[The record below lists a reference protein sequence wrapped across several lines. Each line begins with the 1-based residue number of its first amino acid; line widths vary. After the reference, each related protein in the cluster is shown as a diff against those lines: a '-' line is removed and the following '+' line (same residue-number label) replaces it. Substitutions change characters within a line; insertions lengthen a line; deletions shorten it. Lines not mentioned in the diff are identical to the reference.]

1 MSDTQH
7 FTAVQLKP
15 VLGAELQWSRVVKSL
30 AGVLSSRVQSTVS
43 GARGRTQVEKYTR
56 AEQAAG
62 ALGRTGVVVLVESVE
77 KSIVGP
83 WAELLFSTVLVYRA
97 TGALGRTGVVAAVV
111 VSVEKSIVELGAEL
125 EPQMGVGV
133 GSTQGQQPT
142 SDL

>member
-1 MSDTQH
+1 M
-7 FTAVQLKP
+7 
-15 VLGAELQWSRVVKSL
+15 
-30 AGVLSSRVQSTVS
+30 
-43 GARGRTQVEKYTR
+43 EKYTR

-97 TGALGRTGVVAAVV
+97 TGALGRTRVVVLV
-111 VSVEKSIVELGAEL
+111 VSVEKSLVELGAEL

>member
-1 MSDTQH
+1 M
-7 FTAVQLKP
+7 
-15 VLGAELQWSRVVKSL
+15 
-30 AGVLSSRVQSTVS
+30 
-43 GARGRTQVEKYTR
+43 EKYTR

-83 WAELLFSTVLVYRA
+83 WAELLFSTVLVYSLYYRA
-97 TGALGRTGVVAAVV
+97 TGALGRTGVVAVEV

>member
-1 MSDTQH
+1 M
-7 FTAVQLKP
+7 QLKP

-30 AGVLSSRVQSTVS
+30 AGVLSSRVQSTVRALS
-43 GARGRTQVEKYTR
+43 VGPEAEREKWRSTP
-56 AEQAAG
+56 EQNKQPG
-62 ALGRTGVVVLVESVE
+62 ALGRTGVVVLVVSVE
-77 KSIVGP
+77 KIIVGP

-97 TGALGRTGVVAAVV
+97 TGALGRTGVVAVEV

>member
-30 AGVLSSRVQSTVS
+30 AGVSSRVQSTVS

-62 ALGRTGVVVLVESVE
+62 ALGRTGVVVVVSVE
-77 KSIVGP
+77 KSRVKP
-83 WAELLFSTVLVYRA
+83 WAELLFSTVLVYWA
-97 TGALGRTGVVAAVV
+97 TGALGRTGVVVLV

>member
-1 MSDTQH
+1 M
-7 FTAVQLKP
+7 
-15 VLGAELQWSRVVKSL
+15 
-30 AGVLSSRVQSTVS
+30 
-43 GARGRTQVEKYTR
+43 EKYTR

-97 TGALGRTGVVAAVV
+97 TGALGRTGVVAVEV